1 MLSMPKILI
10 QLFRRNDMDQFKLE
24 DYKEKMKK
32 TIENLV
38 NNFTGI
44 RSGRASTTLVDSIIV
59 DAYGQNMK
67 IKDLASVSV
76 PEARTIKIN
85 VWDVNL
91 INSIEKSIVNS
102 SLSLSPITEGQVI
115 RINLPELTA
124 ERRIELAKNVRR
136 LSEEAKV
143 SIRNI
148 RQDGMNFIKKLSTQS
163 IPEDEVKMHQDDLQ
177 KLTDTY
183 IENIIEKSKNKEN
196 EILQI

>member
-1 MLSMPKILI
+1 
-10 QLFRRNDMDQFKLE
+10 MDQFILD
-24 DYKEKMKK
+24 DYKKRMQGA
-32 TIENLV
+32 IDNLI

-85 VWDVNL
+85 VWDANL
-91 INSIEKSIVNS
+91 INSVEKSIVNS
-102 SLSLSPITEGQVI
+102 SLSLSPMTEGQVI

-124 ERRIELAKNVRR
+124 ERRTELAKNVKR

-148 RQDGMNFIKKLSTQS
+148 RQDGMNFIKKLSNQNT
-163 IPEDEVKMHQDDLQ
+163 PEDEVKILQDDLQ
-177 KLTDTY
+177 KLTDSY
-183 IENIIEKSKNKEN
+183 IETITEKSKNKEN

>member
-1 MLSMPKILI
+1 
-10 QLFRRNDMDQFKLE
+10 MDQFILS
-24 DYKEKMKK
+24 DYEKRMQGA
-32 TIENLV
+32 IDNLI

-44 RSGRASTTLVDSIIV
+44 RSGRASTTLVDSLVV

-85 VWDVNL
+85 VWDINL
-91 INSIEKSIVNS
+91 VSSVEKSIVSS
-102 SLSLSPITEGQVI
+102 SLNLSPMTEGQII
-115 RINLPELTA
+115 RINLPDLTA
-124 ERRIELAKNVRR
+124 ERRLELAKNVKR

-148 RQDGMNFIKKLSTQS
+148 RQDGMNFIKKLSSQS
-163 IPEDEVKMHQDDLQ
+163 IPEDEIKLKQEDLQ
-177 KLTDTY
+177 KLTDSYT
-183 IENIIEKSKNKEN
+183 EIISEKSKNKEN

>member
-1 MLSMPKILI
+1 
-10 QLFRRNDMDQFKLE
+10 MDQFRLD
-24 DYKEKMKK
+24 DYKKRMQGA
-32 TIENLV
+32 IENLIK
-38 NNFTGI
+38 NFTGI

-91 INSIEKSIVNS
+91 INSIEKSITNS
-102 SLSLSPITEGQVI
+102 SLGLSPMTEGQVI

-124 ERRIELAKNVRR
+124 ERRTELAKNAKR
-136 LSEEAKV
+136 LSEETKV

-148 RQDGMNFIKKLSTQS
+148 RQDGMNFIKKLSAQNT
-163 IPEDEVKMHQDDLQ
+163 PEDEVKMHQDDLQ
-177 KLTDTY
+177 KLTDSY
-183 IENIIEKSKNKEN
+183 IENISEKSKNKEE